1 VAKHRFERV
10 SPEILGP
17 IASWIVVMSNLYGD
31 GLHQMLRNL
40 LYNPQIRHLIAIGE
54 DLGLATNMEIAPS

>member
-1 VAKHRFERV
+1 
-10 SPEILGP
+10 
-17 IASWIVVMSNLYGD
+17 MSNLYGD